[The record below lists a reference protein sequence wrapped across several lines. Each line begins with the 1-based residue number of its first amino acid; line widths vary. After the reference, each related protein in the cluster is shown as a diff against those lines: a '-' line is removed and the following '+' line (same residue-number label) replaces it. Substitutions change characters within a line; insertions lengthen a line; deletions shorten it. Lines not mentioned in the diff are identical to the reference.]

1 MTTAGIASHQPLLWS
16 LAYRITG
23 SSADADE
30 IAQEALLR
38 ALEHAPREPRPWLVR
53 VACNLA
59 RDRLRR
65 RRRQRYVGPW
75 LPDPVRLP
83 DDDVGDRESASMA
96 WLLAAEALT
105 PAQRAVVV
113 LRDVFEQNTAEVA
126 ETLGMSEG
134 NVRVTHHRAR
144 RALSGRVPM
153 GDPAAHQVALMGFLS
168 AVAAGDVAGARRWL
182 ADDAVALSDGG
193 GEVNAAGVAIVGAD
207 KVTKAFMALAS
218 HRQPDDTAELVSLN
232 GWPAVKGLQPGRT
245 GRWPERWYLQVVL
258 DGDGKIGKVLNF
270 LAPSRLWA
278 AP

>member
-1 MTTAGIASHQPLLWS
+1 MTELAAHQPLLWS

-23 SSADADE
+23 SAADADE
-30 IAQEALLR
+30 IAQEAVLR
-38 ALEHAPREPRPWLVR
+38 ALEHPPREPRPWLVR

-83 DDDVGDRESASMA
+83 DEDVGDRESASMA

-113 LRDVFEQNTAEVA
+113 LRDVFEQDTAEA
-126 ETLGMSEG
+126 AAALGMSEG

-144 RALSGRVPM
+144 RALSGRVAM
-153 GDPAAHQVALMGFLS
+153 GDPAAHQAALMGFLV
-168 AVAAGDVAGARRWL
+168 AVAAGDVDSARRWL
-182 ADDAVALSDGG
+182 ADDAVALTDGG
-193 GEVNAAGVAIVGAD
+193 GEVNAAGVAIVGAER
-207 KVTKAFMALAS
+207 VVKAFLALAAS
-218 HRQPDDTAELVSLN
+218 RQPDDTVALVALN

-245 GRWPERWYLQVVL
+245 GRWPTRWYLQVVL
-258 DGDGKIGKVLNF
+258 DADGRIAKVLNF
-270 LAPSRLWA
+270 LAPSRLGT